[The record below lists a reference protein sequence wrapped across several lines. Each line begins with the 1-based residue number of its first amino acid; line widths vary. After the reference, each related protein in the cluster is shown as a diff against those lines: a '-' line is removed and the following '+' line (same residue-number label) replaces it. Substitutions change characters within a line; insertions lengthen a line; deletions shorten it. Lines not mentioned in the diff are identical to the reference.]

1 MLCYYETSQK
11 KKEIVKGIVY
21 EAKLILFIIPALA
34 IWEVLYQLVII
45 RLIPAAKNDT
55 VHGVGFVVLVAA
67 AWLIYRKKAGTEY
80 EEEDQDA

>member
-1 MLCYYETSQK
+1 MK
-11 KKEIVKGIVY
+11 DRF

-67 AWLIYRKKAGTEY
+67 AWLIYRKKAEVIDRKAYSIRYNYPFYPTF
-80 EEEDQDA
+80 

>member
-1 MLCYYETSQK
+1 MK
-11 KKEIVKGIVY
+11 DRF

-55 VHGVGFVVLVAA
+55 VHGVGFVNVSTEEGSHLLSTNEVLMR
-67 AWLIYRKKAGTEY
+67 IE
-80 EEEDQDA
+80 

>member
-1 MLCYYETSQK
+1 MK
-11 KKEIVKGIVY
+11 DRF

-55 VHGVGFVVLVAA
+55 VHGVGLSF
-67 AWLIYRKKAGTEY
+67 
-80 EEEDQDA
+80 

>member
-1 MLCYYETSQK
+1 MK
-11 KKEIVKGIVY
+11 DRF

-55 VHGVGFVVLVAA
+55 VHGVGVGHGMEDAVAGFWICCFSSSCLA
-67 AWLIYRKKAGTEY
+67 DIPQKSRNRV
-80 EEEDQDA
+80 

>member
-1 MLCYYETSQK
+1 MK
-11 KKEIVKGIVY
+11 DRF
-21 EAKLILFIIPALA
+21 EAKLILFIIQALA

-55 VHGVGFVVLVAA
+55 VHVVGFVVLVAA
-67 AWLIYRKKAGTEY
+67 AWLIYRIKAGTEY

>member
-1 MLCYYETSQK
+1 MYKRQ
-11 KKEIVKGIVY
+11 
-21 EAKLILFIIPALA
+21 
-34 IWEVLYQLVII
+34 QLVII

>member
-1 MLCYYETSQK
+1 MK
-11 KKEIVKGIVY
+11 DRF

-55 VHGVGFVVLVAA
+55 VHGVGFVGLVASCLA
-67 AWLIYRKKAGTEY
+67 DIPQKSRNRV
-80 EEEDQDA
+80 